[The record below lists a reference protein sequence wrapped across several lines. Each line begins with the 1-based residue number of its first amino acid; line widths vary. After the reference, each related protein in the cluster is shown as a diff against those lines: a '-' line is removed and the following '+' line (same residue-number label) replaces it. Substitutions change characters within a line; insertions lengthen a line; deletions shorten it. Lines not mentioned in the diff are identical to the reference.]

1 MFAGQR
7 PPVATKFEHIRLIDN
22 SPASVGLAISAVA
35 VWEGIEAWR
44 GEQCNC

>member
-22 SPASVGLAISAVA
+22 SPASVFSLM
-35 VWEGIEAWR
+35 R
-44 GEQCNC
+44 GDRWTPADPWL